1 MKILEKYTESEII
14 EILNESNSFREF
26 LIKIG
31 SSFSGSTAYISIK
44 KQLMEIGIE
53 IPIFED
59 NKKYI
64 LKNKKDDKDIFVQ
77 NSKFSRSHLKNR
89 IIKNSMIEYIC
100 LKCGNDGTWM
110 NESITLQ
117 LEHKNGISND
127 NRIDNLCFLC
137 PNCHSQT
144 ETYCG
149 KKNKKIEKNTK
160 KYKNKDKF
168 CECGSKMSSGSQR
181 CFKCAML
188 SIRKIER
195 PKYEQ
200 LYLDIFEIGYRATGR
215 KYGVSD
221 NTIRK
226 WIKSYENKLNK

>member
-1 MKILEKYTESEII
+1 MKILEKYTELEINK
-14 EILNESNSFREF
+14 ILNESNSFREF

-44 KQLMEIGIE
+44 KQLKEMGIN

-64 LKNKKDDKDIFVQ
+64 IKKKKDDEEIFVE
-77 NSKFSRSHLKNR
+77 NSKFNRSHLKDR
-89 IIKNSMIEYIC
+89 IIKNRMIEYVC
-100 LKCGNDGTWM
+100 LKCGNNGSWM
-110 NESITLQ
+110 EECISLQ

-144 ETYCG
+144 KTYSG
-149 KKNKKIEKNTK
+149 KKNKKIEKNIK

-168 CECGSKMSSGSQR
+168 CECGNKMGSGSQR
-181 CFKCAML
+181 CFKCAMS

-200 LYLDIFEIGYRATGR
+200 LSLDIFEIGYRATGR

-226 WIKSYENKLNK
+226 WIKYYEKKVE